1 MGIQEIDSANH
12 VTPVNGIP
20 MRAKD
25 TLLAQLMQS
34 STGRYMLL
42 SRDGHVD
49 NLIRNATSRYMV
61 SLKDLRRASFKRVE
75 VEASTINDP
84 ERIRHFILNTKS
96 KVGKLISVEIE
107 CYNLQDYGK
116 ANRGLTEIVHDG
128 SLSSRH
134 GVGRE
139 LRRISWVDKDGR
151 LSGLLGLEKH
161 FKGASVDKTCGLH
174 VHIDARH
181 LPKRISFEDQMVD
194 PGYLHTAA
202 ETYDRL
208 TLLYP
213 VLKKLIPKSRWNNRY
228 CRLYNNRENSD
239 TYRSPADGDRYS
251 AINWCSYSKHGTIE
265 FRLCSGSTN
274 LVKIESWALICQYL
288 FDWCSKRS
296 NTVPTKWPQ
305 FLAILPGWMK
315 DWCIMRNLKLHG
327 GFGGMTDRVAS
338 AVDFRVSSGVVGT
351 NE

>member
-34 STGRYMLL
+34 STGRYML
-42 SRDGHVD
+42 SKEVYVD
-49 NLIRNATSRYMV
+49 NLIWNAPCRYML
-61 SLKDLRRASFKRVE
+61 SLKELRRASFKRVE
-75 VEASTINDP
+75 ASTSTINDP
-84 ERIRHFILNTKS
+84 ERIRHLILNTKS

-239 TYRSPADGDRYS
+239 TYRSPANGDRYS